1 MVSLPKS
8 RFDETWLILILD
20 LSLDLSSSHCCKV
33 VLMGKESILHDQLC
47 LTFKCSRSWRDQSIG
62 PRPQLESPLPCT
74 TGITKQSEIIRG
86 QRKKEKAKHSKSQIF
101 ETRFQLKYVS

>member
-20 LSLDLSSSHCCKV
+20 LSLDVSSSHCCKV

-47 LTFKCSRSWRDQSIG
+47 LTFKCCRSWRD
-62 PRPQLESPLPCT
+62 
-74 TGITKQSEIIRG
+74 
-86 QRKKEKAKHSKSQIF
+86 
-101 ETRFQLKYVS
+101 